1 MQPLRVI
8 TLTSQDERA
17 GLLVYTSEKA
27 EPTNLGIAEG
37 GDSGVLYDPLL
48 DLGAAN
54 WQESPATALFVVGI
68 ELEAGHE
75 DDFEGWYNTEH
86 LPALAEVPGVNR
98 AVRYRKAPG
107 QDQATDYPEF
117 LALYDVVSLDIPG
130 NADWVAAVETPWTQ
144 RLRPHFTAPWRGGYR
159 LTSS

>member
-1 MQPLRVI
+1 MQTLRVI
-8 TLTSQDERA
+8 TLKSPDNQK
-17 GLLVYTSEKA
+17 GLHLYTSDRA
-27 EPTNLGIAEG
+27 EPANLGIAEN
-37 GDSGVLYDPLL
+37 GDKGVLYDPLL
-48 DLGAAN
+48 DIGPAN

-68 ELEAGHE
+68 ELESGHE

-98 AVRYRKAPG
+98 AVRYRKAAG
-107 QDQATDYPEF
+107 QDQSTEYPEY

-144 RLRPHFTAPWRGGYR
+144 RLRPHFTARWRGGYR
-159 LTSS
+159 LVVQ